1 MSVKKTKTKKT
12 KADLITQAEFARRR
26 GWTKQ
31 YINRLKKEGR
41 LIMVGGLVDDIASKE
56 SLEGEVNPLR
66 KNDGTA
72 GTRKAVE
79 VTTPDG
85 GDNEN
90 KDSLIHHKKKREKY
104 NAELAQLKYEESI
117 GKLVKKVEVDRDGF
131 AVGRIIRDAIQAI
144 PSRMMDALAAEDNP
158 KKIHIMLE
166 REFDLA
172 LEELSKTKIEDTE

>member
-1 MSVKKTKTKKT
+1 MGY
-12 KADLITQAEFARRR
+12 LISQAAYGRKR
-26 GWTKQ
+26 GWSRQ
-31 YINRLKKEGR
+31 YVGR
-41 LIMVGGLVDDIASKE
+41 LVKTGRLTLVKGKVDEASADKQLE
-56 SLEGEVNPLR
+56 EMIDPSL

-72 GTRKAVE
+72 GTRKTTE